1 MSGILVVA
9 ESEGGA
15 LRPEFWELVTVAE
28 QLGGGYQVVLAT
40 ADPGAAA
47 VDAAKAGGQV
57 HLVVDPQLADPWPE
71 GHAEAVAGVAAQVAP
86 EVVLVPR
93 TVLGSEVAT
102 RLSLRLGAAML
113 TDVTALER
121 SGAGLVATRPVFGGA
136 VTARVS
142 APQGPFVVV
151 PRPHA
156 FAAAKPGDDAATPTS
171 HALAFASP
179 PRTRLGAR
187 TRAADTGAPDIEKA
201 RVLVAGGAGLG
212 GPEPFALLGEVATV
226 LGGAV
231 AASRMACDAGWVP
244 TSLQVGLTGKTVAPD
259 LYLAVG
265 ISGATHHLA
274 GCASAQV
281 IAVVNTDKSAPF
293 FKLAN
298 YGVVG
303 DWKEVLP
310 ALLDTLKAR
319 AGSG

>member
-9 ESEGGA
+9 EIEGGA
-15 LRPEFWELVTVAE
+15 LRPEFWELVTVAR
-28 QLGGGYQVVLAT
+28 QLGGDYQVALAA
-40 ADPGAAA
+40 ADPGNGAGE
-47 VDAAKAGGQV
+47 AAKAGGRV
-57 HLVVDPQLADPWPE
+57 HLVEDPQLADPWPE
-71 GHAEAVAGVAAQVAP
+71 AHAEAVATVAAAVDPQI
-86 EVVLVPR
+86 VLLPR
-93 TVLGSEVAT
+93 TVLGSEVAA
-102 RLSLRLGAAML
+102 RLAVRLQAALL
-113 TDVTALER
+113 TDVTAVER

-136 VTARVS
+136 VSSTVTA
-142 APQGPFVVV
+142 AQGPFVVV

-156 FAAAKPGDDAATPTS
+156 FAAAQPGEAGADSAT
-171 HALAFASP
+171 HALSFAQP
-179 PRTRLGAR
+179 PRTRLGVR
-187 TRAADTGAPDIEKA
+187 TPAADTGAPDIEKA

-212 GPEPFALLGEVATV
+212 GPEPFALLGEVAAA
-226 LGGAV
+226 LDGAV

-281 IAVVNTDKSAPF
+281 IAVINTDKTAPF

-303 DWKEVLP
+303 DWKDVLP

-319 AGSG
+319 AAG